1 MSIGIMMASVL
12 TYHLRLAD
20 GDKSRICLRW
30 LKQLGIKNLGW
41 LVGIGD
47 QTSLEVV
54 WDLPSQCPPY
64 RLPKMRL
71 TVGAASG
78 KARACH
84 AWPTASASAL
94 ERLTLRAASG
104 KARACH
110 AGRVRT
116 CLLPLA
122 FCLLPFAFSCNTGV
136 NNRDPNAL
144 IVIS

>member
-1 MSIGIMMASVL
+1 MMASVL
-12 TYHLRLAD
+12 TYHLALAD
-20 GDKSRICLRW
+20 GDKSRICLRWLKPW

-71 TVGAASG
+71 TVRAASG

-116 CLLPLA
+116 CMHASSMHASSMHA
-122 FCLLPFAFSCNTGV
+122 FACNTGV
-136 NNRDPNAL
+136 NNRDPNTL